1 MEKVLLF
8 LILLLAM
15 LAAYFVYTQN
25 FAADKTVSPADPS
38 ATAAVPWETGET
50 ILTGPCFKQS
60 NCYRKFLGVTD
71 QGKVLIQDFYASGP
85 KATDPY
91 TVLTPQDAGLP
102 FVGTTIN
109 ADTLSNEPTNIDNL
123 FSKSPGIDGLHVIW
137 SENGQKLSEAHYQQ
151 GSALPSFAT
160 FWYPSNSTKLA
171 EWTFQADGQNGF
183 TTLWYESGQKLA
195 EIHSIGN
202 PPQPSQMTVWF
213 SNGQKQYEF
222 NFHNGKV
229 HGPLKEWYA
238 NGHQKTDA
246 SFQNGDLHGLM
257 TTWHPNG
264 QKQSEGYFQD
274 GKSHGLVTTWNENG
288 QKRSEIVFD
297 NDKVVE
303 RRMFN

>member
-1 MEKVLLF
+1 MKKVLLF

-15 LAAYFVYTQN
+15 LVAYFVYTQN
-25 FAADKTVSPADPS
+25 FATDKTVSPADPS
-38 ATAAVPWETGET
+38 ATAAVPWKTGET

-71 QGKVLIQDFYASGP
+71 QGKVLIQDFYASGL

-109 ADTLSNEPTNIDNL
+109 ADTLSNEPSNIDNL
-123 FSKSPGIDGLHVIW
+123 FSKSTGIDGLHVIW

-151 GSALPSFAT
+151 GAALPSFAT
-160 FWYPSNSTKLA
+160 FWYPSNGTKLA

-213 SNGQKQYEF
+213 SNG
-222 NFHNGKV
+222 
-229 HGPLKEWYA
+229 LKEI
-238 NGHQKTDA
+238 
-246 SFQNGDLHGLM
+246 
-257 TTWHPNG
+257 
-264 QKQSEGYFQD
+264 EGYFQD
-274 GKSHGLVTTWNENG
+274 GKMHGLWIRWSENG